1 MINIIVA
8 AANDGAI
15 GRGGDQPFYIRA
27 DLRRFKALT
36 MGHPVLMGR
45 RTFEALPRGPLPGR
59 TNIVLTRDSGFAV
72 PGATVAHDV
81 AEMLRAGVAAQG
93 GDEIFV
99 IGGASLYHA
108 LMPRTDRI
116 YMTRIYA
123 DVPDADTWLDM
134 PAAPGWEAVEES
146 ERFTD
151 ADTGLE
157 YQYITYERR

>member
-59 TNIVLTRDSGFAV
+59 TNIVLTRDSAFAV
-72 PGATVAHDV
+72 PGAIVVNDLPS
-81 AEMLRAGVAAQG
+81 MLDAAADAPG
-93 GDEIFV
+93 GDRAFV

-108 LMPRTDRI
+108 LMPHVDRI

-134 PAAPGWEAVEES
+134 PRSSEWETVEES
-146 ERFTD
+146 ERLTD
-151 ADTGLE
+151 ADNGLE